1 MRNLHLTFVIL
12 SGILFLKTE
21 INFAQNLE
29 FNQAVFYTFG
39 PGNADGN
46 TLTPMFSE
54 TLVVGTNQVLKITS
68 TNCSSINATIS
79 GLQGITVGILAI
91 NDFHF
96 SNSSVVPGQLEWWLP
111 AGTYTIK
118 GFEFFNSQTG
128 GPFKGMI
135 SGILYDIV
143 P

>member
-46 TLTPMFSE
+46 VLTPMFSE
-54 TLVVGTNQVLKITS
+54 TFVVGANQVLKITAV
-68 TNCSSINATIS
+68 NCSSLNAMS
-79 GLQGITVGILAI
+79 GLGSAGLFIGILAI
-91 NDFHF
+91 NDFHYQ
-96 SNSSVVPGQLEWWLP
+96 SAALNQMELWLP

-118 GFEFFNSQTG
+118 GFEQSSAITG
-128 GPFKGMI
+128 GSFQGMI

>member
-29 FNQAVFYTFG
+29 FNQAVFYTYG

-46 TLTPMFSE
+46 MLTPMFSE
-54 TLVVGTNQVLKITS
+54 TLVVGSNQVLKITS
-68 TNCSSINATIS
+68 TNCSSINATMF
-79 GLQGITVGILAI
+79 GGQVITVGVLAI

-96 SNSSVVPGQLEWWLP
+96 SSSSEVPGQLEWWLP

-118 GFEFFNSQTG
+118 GFEFSNSQTG
-128 GPFKGMI
+128 GSFKGMI